1 MPKFQ
6 VVVVGGGPAGSSA
19 AHTLAAAGIK
29 VCVIDR
35 SVFPRD
41 KLCGGLLTL
50 RSQKAF
56 QTIFQTDWSPVIQT
70 TAKGARIY
78 FKQKLLNAV
87 TDHKDIF
94 FTCRRDYDAF
104 LLNLAQQRGATVVQD
119 AEVRTIDLKQSS
131 LKLSDGTV
139 FDFDFLIGADGVNS
153 LVAKT
158 LFGEAF
164 NRDKI
169 GFGLE
174 MEVPLSNEVPP
185 ISEPEIYFGLLDW
198 GYGWVFPKGKT
209 LTAGVGGRLKRNPKM
224 REDFEK
230 FLTQRFGRVP
240 AAKIKGH
247 FIPFGDFRKTPGRG
261 NVLLCGDAAGLVE
274 PITGEGIAFAMLS
287 GFFAAEGIKEA
298 SSAGQP
304 LSALGFYEKRYAT
317 IANSFHQAN
326 SLRYLLF
333 PKACQFLFSKVLP
346 HSQSIPRRHMDLMA
360 DDLSH
365 GDYVRFILKK
375 SGSGALK
382 MLFRRQ
388 GIHSKKDA

>member
-1 MPKFQ
+1 
-6 VVVVGGGPAGSSA
+6 VVGGGPAGSSA
-19 AHTLAAAGIK
+19 AHTLAAAGIT

-50 RSQKAF
+50 RSKKAF
-56 QTIFQTDWSPVIQT
+56 QTIFKTDWSPVIQAT
-70 TAKGARIY
+70 SKGARIY
-78 FKQKLLNAV
+78 FKQKLLNSV

-104 LLNLAQQRGATVVQD
+104 LLDLAQKRGARVVQD
-119 AEVRTIDLKQSS
+119 AEVRTIDLKGSS
-131 LKLSDGTV
+131 LKLSDGKV

-158 LFGEAF
+158 VFGESF

-174 MEVPLSNEVPP
+174 MEVSFSPEIPP
-185 ISEPEIYFGLLDW
+185 ITEPEIYFGLLDW

-209 LTAGVGGRLKRNPKM
+209 LTAGVGGLLKKNPKM
-224 REDFEK
+224 REDFEN
-230 FLTQRFGRVP
+230 FLTQRFGHVP
-240 AAKIKGH
+240 SAKIKGH

-298 SSAGQP
+298 LSSAKP
-304 LSALGFYEKRYAT
+304 LSALEFYERRYAT
-317 IANSFHQAN
+317 IVDSFRQAN
-326 SLRYLLF
+326 FLRYLLF
-333 PKACQFLFSKVLP
+333 PKACQFLFSKVMP
-346 HSQSIPRRHMDLMA
+346 RSQSIPRRHMDLMA

-365 GDYVRFILKK
+365 GDYVKFILRK
-375 SGSGALK
+375 SGSGTFK
-382 MLFRRQ
+382 MLLRR
-388 GIHSKKDA
+388 

>member
-1 MPKFQ
+1 M
-6 VVVVGGGPAGSSA
+6 VGGGPAGSSA

-50 RSQKAF
+50 RSKKAF
-56 QTIFQTDWSPVIQT
+56 QTIFKTDWSSAIQT
-70 TAKGARIY
+70 TSKGARIY
-78 FKQKLLNAV
+78 FKQKLLNSV

-104 LLNLAQQRGATVVQD
+104 LLELARQRRATVVQG

-131 LKLSDGTV
+131 LKLSDGTI

-158 LFGEAF
+158 IFGEAF
-164 NRDKI
+164 NRDTI

-174 MEVPLSNEVPP
+174 MEVPITPEVPP
-185 ISEPEIYFGLLDW
+185 ITEPEIYFGLLDW

-209 LTAGVGGRLKRNPKM
+209 LTAGVGGLLKKNPKM
-224 REDFEK
+224 REGFEN
-230 FLTQRFGRVP
+230 FLAQRFGRVP

-274 PITGEGIAFAMLS
+274 PITGEGIAYAMLS

-298 SSAGQP
+298 
-304 LSALGFYEKRYAT
+304 LSAAKPRSALELYEKRYAT
-317 IANSFHQAN
+317 IADSFRQAN

-333 PKACQFLFSKVLP
+333 PRACQFLFSKALP

-365 GDYVRFILKK
+365 GDYAKFILKK

-382 MLFRRQ
+382 MLLRR
-388 GIHSKKDA
+388 